1 MGKFK
6 RIKNR
11 KSIASRLGCY
21 STRIYFD
28 VERRIWAIDPF
39 GPTKEKAQ
47 TTNYKVQS
55 KI

>member
-6 RIKNR
+6 RIKKR
-11 KSIASRLGCY
+11 KQIACGLGCY

-28 VERRIWAIDPF
+28 VERRIWAIDIF
-39 GPTKEKAQ
+39 ARTKEKAQ
-47 TTNYKVQS
+47 TTNDKVQS